1 MAIDVISSMLVCKW
15 NVSATARLTNREL
28 DFNDLKTVL
37 SNAMAMQSHCN
48 GNSWLTTYFIHLYLE
63 LCEIHLLLKLCF
75 FGKACLLA

>member
-28 DFNDLKTVL
+28 VFNDLKTVL

-48 GNSWLTTYFIHLYLE
+48 GNSWLTTLTLY
-63 LCEIHLLLKLCF
+63 IST
-75 FGKACLLA
+75 